1 MGMRISAALLLMA
14 VGGILADAVTVS
26 TPGFDVN
33 AAGAVLFFVGLL
45 GLLLTVWLD
54 LFAWRRERMPRR
66 AGRVAEP
73 PRRTPTE
80 PRYDP
85 VLPPRRRPARDPST
99 APTRQV
105 QR

>member
-1 MGMRISAALLLMA
+1 MRISAALLLMA
-14 VGGILADAVTVS
+14 VGGILADAITVS
-26 TPGFDVN
+26 IPGFDLN
-33 AAGAVLFFVGLL
+33 AAGAVLFFVGLF

-54 LFAWRRERMPRR
+54 LFAWRRERAPRR
-66 AGRVAEP
+66 FERVDE
-73 PRRTPTE
+73 RRRPAATE

-85 VLPPRRRPARDPST
+85 VLPPHRRQPRDPGT